1 MRHAFRTLGFFGAG
15 LMLLLTSAILGL
27 LPRGTAFGAVSYQV
41 VRSSS
46 YLVAITDKAGL
57 FGFAG
62 HRHAVVATDWSVTES
77 IDPANW
83 TASSITITVPASE
96 LVIDSPEARK
106 IARLGSGPNPDDVRT
121 IQEKMLGP
129 EVLDARQYPS
139 IQFRSMS
146 VAPKGSEEL
155 LLTGQVQI
163 RGRSQ
168 EVQVPVRLMRVGNDR
183 IQFSGR
189 FTIKQTD
196 FGIEPASG
204 GLGTV
209 KVKDEIQIQFRIT
222 LAPAR

>member
-1 MRHAFRTLGFFGAG
+1 M
-15 LMLLLTSAILGL
+15 MLLLTTVGIVL
-27 LPRGTAFGAVSYQV
+27 RGAPVAAASYQV
-41 VRSSS
+41 VRSDS

-62 HRHAVVATDWSVTES
+62 HRHAIVATDWSVTES
-77 IDPANW
+77 IDPGNW
-83 TASSITITVPASE
+83 TASSITITIPASA

-106 IARLGSGPNPDDVRT
+106 VAGLGSGPNPDDVRT

-129 EVLDARQYPS
+129 EVLDVRQYPS

-146 VAPKGSEEL
+146 VAPKGSDEL
-155 LLTGQVQI
+155 LLTGQIQI

-168 EVQVPVRLMRVGNDR
+168 EVQVPVRFTRVGNNG
-183 IQFSGR
+183 IEFSGR

-196 FGIEPASG
+196 FGIQPTSG

-209 KVKDEIQIQFRIT
+209 KVKDEVQVQFRVT
-222 LAPAR
+222 LAAAR